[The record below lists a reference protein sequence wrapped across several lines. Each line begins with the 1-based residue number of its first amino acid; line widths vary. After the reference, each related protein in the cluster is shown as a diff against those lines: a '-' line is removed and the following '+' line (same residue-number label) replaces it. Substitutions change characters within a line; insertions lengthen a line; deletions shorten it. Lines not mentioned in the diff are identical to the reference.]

1 LKVDFRMAKATNTDS
16 KRTFYDYGIDPFRRV
31 LVFPAD
37 KLQTITDEISELL
50 KEPENNKQAEKK
62 Q

>member
-1 LKVDFRMAKATNTDS
+1 MAKATNTDS

-50 KEPENNKQAEKK
+50 KEPDRQPEKK

>member
-1 LKVDFRMAKATNTDS
+1 MAKATNTDS